1 MSRSERAQQLLTAT
15 LGYTTAAM
23 AAGET
28 VAKLAVDVKD
38 FLHSDADAPVPP
50 SLRQALRVLNTPE
63 LEECAARVTSGVAR
77 GVAAATSGGGVD
89 GGRREGGDEDGGDG
103 PATSSLDAVL
113 DRVLDPRNWGL
124 ASVIVSGATRQAL
137 EAVIDAF
144 REQYGNSTDAP
155 ASGGE
160 SSSSVND
167 VLDKMLRMAASP
179 EGKSVLLDLCSVF
192 VSAAVG
198 TYLDKTQDANSVFD
212 DFFAAATRASNR
224 EAMQDIAGRVTGETV
239 RTMVEVL
246 SPGSIQ
252 SRGAAARRSESRAAH
267 ARDSVNGVDVAS
279 TWHRRGIDVAP
290 GDTPFTVGAAHAH
303 VGLVTPGAQSVFHT
317 FDAGAGFDAMST
329 EESPVNGVNGENDG
343 VAGGSQQG
351 SDARDADASSPSG
364 SDDTDLAGVD
374 PATTQAHAAAA
385 FTSALFRDL
394 GPQFFKI
401 VVAPEGRSL
410 IAEVAGTCTASA
422 VRSFVLSLRD
432 CVFVT
437 SKDGRTWSVTS
448 YAVNAAR
455 VAAIAFA
462 FFWVVAC
469 ARLAAAWFLVGV
481 GGETVAG
488 VAASEVAPLMAA
500 AEEAAPL
507 IAAAG
512 EAAAGVGGYGSYVPW
527 YAWAGLAAPGAFV
540 LRWAKGGAATQTPA
554 APSQPGAR
562 GVKKSRNH
570 DYVLGRLH
578 TDVNY
583 K

>member
-144 REQYGNSTDAP
+144 REQYGAGGGGADAP
-155 ASGGE
+155 ASSGGE
-160 SSSSVND
+160 SSTVND

-246 SPGSIQ
+246 SPGSALNAT
-252 SRGAAARRSESRAAH
+252 RGAAARRSESRAAY
-267 ARDSVNGVDVAS
+267 ARDSVNVGAAS
-279 TWHRRGIDVAP
+279 PAAGGID
-290 GDTPFTVGAAHAH
+290 GSFTVGAAHAH
-303 VGLVTPGAQSVFHT
+303 VGLVTPGAQSVFQT

-329 EESPVNGVNGENDG
+329 EESPVAVNGENG
-343 VAGGSQQG
+343 R
-351 SDARDADASSPSG
+351 SDAGDGSARDASSPSG
-364 SDDTDLAGVD
+364 SDDTDLADLSSVD

-385 FTSALFRDL
+385 FTSALFSDL

-455 VAAIAFA
+455 VAAFAFA

-500 AEEAAPL
+500 AGEAAPL

-512 EAAAGVGGYGSYVPW
+512 EAAGVGGHSYMPW
-527 YAWAGLAAPGAFV
+527 YAWAGLCAPGAFV
-540 LRWAKGGAATQTPA
+540 LRWAKGAATQTPPV
-554 APSQPGAR
+554 PSQPGAR
-562 GVKKSRNH
+562 GGKRSRNQE
-570 DYVLGRLH
+570 YVLGRLH
-578 TDVNY
+578 TDVTY

>member
-144 REQYGNSTDAP
+144 REQYGAGGGGADAP
-155 ASGGE
+155 ASSGGE
-160 SSSSVND
+160 SSTVND

-246 SPGSIQ
+246 SPGSALNTT
-252 SRGAAARRSESRAAH
+252 RGAAARRSESRAAY
-267 ARDSVNGVDVAS
+267 ARDSVNVGAAS
-279 TWHRRGIDVAP
+279 PAAGGID
-290 GDTPFTVGAAHAH
+290 GSFTVGAAHAH
-303 VGLVTPGAQSVFHT
+303 VGLVTPGAQSVFQT

-329 EESPVNGVNGENDG
+329 EESPVAVNGENG
-343 VAGGSQQG
+343 R
-351 SDARDADASSPSG
+351 SDAGDGSARDASSPSG
-364 SDDTDLAGVD
+364 SDDTDLAEPSSVD

-385 FTSALFRDL
+385 FTSALFSDL

-455 VAAIAFA
+455 VAAFAFA

-500 AEEAAPL
+500 AGEAAPL

-512 EAAAGVGGYGSYVPW
+512 EAAGVGRYSYMPW
-527 YAWAGLAAPGAFV
+527 YAWAGLCAPGAFV
-540 LRWAKGGAATQTPA
+540 LRWAKGAATQTPPV
-554 APSQPGAR
+554 PSQPGAR
-562 GVKKSRNH
+562 GGKRSRNQ

-578 TDVNY
+578 TDVTY

>member
-144 REQYGNSTDAP
+144 REQYGAGGGGADAP
-155 ASGGE
+155 ASSGGE
-160 SSSSVND
+160 SSTVND

-246 SPGSIQ
+246 SPGSALNAT
-252 SRGAAARRSESRAAH
+252 RGAAARRSESRAAY
-267 ARDSVNGVDVAS
+267 ARDSVNVGAAS
-279 TWHRRGIDVAP
+279 PAAGGID
-290 GDTPFTVGAAHAH
+290 GSFTVGAAHAH
-303 VGLVTPGAQSVFHT
+303 VGLVTPGAQSVFQT

-329 EESPVNGVNGENDG
+329 EESPVAVNGENG
-343 VAGGSQQG
+343 R
-351 SDARDADASSPSG
+351 SDAGDGSARDASSPSG
-364 SDDTDLAGVD
+364 SDDTDLADLSSVD

-385 FTSALFRDL
+385 FTSALFSDL

-455 VAAIAFA
+455 VAAFAFA

-500 AEEAAPL
+500 AGEAAPL

-512 EAAAGVGGYGSYVPW
+512 EAAGVSGHSYMPW
-527 YAWAGLAAPGAFV
+527 YAWAGLCAPGAFV
-540 LRWAKGGAATQTPA
+540 LRWAKGAATQTPPV
-554 APSQPGAR
+554 PSQPGAR
-562 GVKKSRNH
+562 GGKKSRNQ

-578 TDVNY
+578 TDVTY

>member
-144 REQYGNSTDAP
+144 REQYGAGGGGADAP
-155 ASGGE
+155 ASSGGE
-160 SSSSVND
+160 SSTVND

-246 SPGSIQ
+246 SPGSALNAT
-252 SRGAAARRSESRAAH
+252 RGAAARRSESRAAY
-267 ARDSVNGVDVAS
+267 ARDSVNVGAAS
-279 TWHRRGIDVAP
+279 PAAGGID
-290 GDTPFTVGAAHAH
+290 GSFTVGAAHAH
-303 VGLVTPGAQSVFHT
+303 VGLVTPGAQSVFQT

-329 EESPVNGVNGENDG
+329 EESPVAVNGENG
-343 VAGGSQQG
+343 R
-351 SDARDADASSPSG
+351 SDAGDGSARDASSPSG
-364 SDDTDLAGVD
+364 SDDTDLADLSSVD

-385 FTSALFRDL
+385 FTSALFSDL

-455 VAAIAFA
+455 VAAFAFA

-500 AEEAAPL
+500 AGEAAPL

-512 EAAAGVGGYGSYVPW
+512 EAAGVGGHSYMPW
-527 YAWAGLAAPGAFV
+527 YAWAGLCAPGAFV
-540 LRWAKGGAATQTPA
+540 LRWAKGAASQTPPV
-554 APSQPGAR
+554 PSQPGAR
-562 GVKKSRNH
+562 GGKRSRNQ

-578 TDVNY
+578 TDVTY

>member
-1 MSRSERAQQLLTAT
+1 VSRSERAQQLLTAT

-144 REQYGNSTDAP
+144 REQYGAGGGGADAP
-155 ASGGE
+155 ASSGGE
-160 SSSSVND
+160 SSTVND

-246 SPGSIQ
+246 SPNTSALNAT
-252 SRGAAARRSESRAAH
+252 RGAAARRSESRAAY
-267 ARDSVNGVDVAS
+267 ARDSVNVGAAS
-279 TWHRRGIDVAP
+279 PAAGGID
-290 GDTPFTVGAAHAH
+290 GSFTVGAAHAH
-303 VGLVTPGAQSVFHT
+303 VGLVTPGAQSVFQT

-329 EESPVNGVNGENDG
+329 EESPVAVNGENG
-343 VAGGSQQG
+343 R
-351 SDARDADASSPSG
+351 SDAGDGSARDASSPSG
-364 SDDTDLAGVD
+364 SDDTDLAEPSSVD

-385 FTSALFRDL
+385 FTSALFSDL

-455 VAAIAFA
+455 VAAFAFA

-469 ARLAAAWFLVGV
+469 ARLAAAWILVGV
-481 GGETVAG
+481 GGETVTG

-500 AEEAAPL
+500 AGEAAPL

-512 EAAAGVGGYGSYVPW
+512 EAAGVGGHSYMPW
-527 YAWAGLAAPGAFV
+527 YAWAGLCAPGAFV
-540 LRWAKGGAATQTPA
+540 LRWAKGAATQTPPV
-554 APSQPGAR
+554 PSQPGAR
-562 GVKKSRNH
+562 GGKRSRNQ

-578 TDVNY
+578 TDVTY

>member
-144 REQYGNSTDAP
+144 REQYGAGGGGADAP
-155 ASGGE
+155 ASSSGE
-160 SSSSVND
+160 SSTVND

-246 SPGSIQ
+246 SPGSALNAT
-252 SRGAAARRSESRAAH
+252 RGAAARRSESRAAY
-267 ARDSVNGVDVAS
+267 ARDSVNVGAAS
-279 TWHRRGIDVAP
+279 PAAGGID
-290 GDTPFTVGAAHAH
+290 GSFTVGAAHAH
-303 VGLVTPGAQSVFHT
+303 VGLVTPGAQSVFQT

-329 EESPVNGVNGENDG
+329 EESPVAVNGENG
-343 VAGGSQQG
+343 R
-351 SDARDADASSPSG
+351 SDAGDGSARDASSPSG
-364 SDDTDLAGVD
+364 SDDTDLADLSSVD

-385 FTSALFRDL
+385 FTSALFSDL

-455 VAAIAFA
+455 VAAFAFA

-500 AEEAAPL
+500 AGEAAPL

-512 EAAAGVGGYGSYVPW
+512 EAAGVSGHSYMPW
-527 YAWAGLAAPGAFV
+527 YAWAGLCAPGAFV
-540 LRWAKGGAATQTPA
+540 LRWAKGAATQTPPV
-554 APSQPGAR
+554 PSQPGAR
-562 GVKKSRNH
+562 GGKRSRNQE
-570 DYVLGRLH
+570 YVLGRLH
-578 TDVNY
+578 TDVTY

>member
-77 GVAAATSGGGVD
+77 GMAAATSGGGVD

-144 REQYGNSTDAP
+144 REQYGAGGGGADAP

-160 SSSSVND
+160 SSTVND
-167 VLDKMLRMAASP
+167 ALDKMLRMAASP
-179 EGKSVLLDLCSVF
+179 EGKSVLLDVCSVF

-246 SPGSIQ
+246 SPGSGT
-252 SRGAAARRSESRAAH
+252 RGGAARRSESRAAF
-267 ARDSVNGVDVAS
+267 ARDSANVNVGGGFANVGGFDGS
-279 TWHRRGIDVAP
+279 
-290 GDTPFTVGAAHAH
+290 FTVGAAHAH
-303 VGLVTPGAQSVFHT
+303 VGLVTPGAQSVFQT

-329 EESPVNGVNGENDG
+329 EDSPVAVDGENG
-343 VAGGSQQG
+343 R
-351 SDARDADASSPSG
+351 SDAGDGSARDASSPSG
-364 SDDTDLAGVD
+364 SDDANIAAPCSVD
-374 PATTQAHAAAA
+374 PATTQARAAAA
-385 FTSALFRDL
+385 FTSALFSDL

-455 VAAIAFA
+455 VAAFAFA

-469 ARLAAAWFLVGV
+469 ARLAAAWFLAGA

-488 VAASEVAPLMAA
+488 VAASE
-500 AEEAAPL
+500 AAPL
-507 IAAAG
+507 IAAAAG
-512 EAAAGVGGYGSYVPW
+512 EAAGVGGYSYVPW
-527 YAWAGLAAPGAFV
+527 YAWAGLCAPGAFV
-540 LRWAKGGAATQTPA
+540 LRWAKGAATRTP
-554 APSQPGAR
+554 PGAR
-562 GVKKSRNH
+562 GGKRSRNQ
-570 DYVLGRLH
+570 DYMIGRLH
-578 TDVNY
+578 TDVTY

>member
-89 GGRREGGDEDGGDG
+89 GGRREGGDEDGVDG

-144 REQYGNSTDAP
+144 REQYTDAP
-155 ASGGE
+155 ASSGGE
-160 SSSSVND
+160 SSTVND

-198 TYLDKTQDANSVFD
+198 TYLDKTRDANSVFD

-246 SPGSIQ
+246 SPHS
-252 SRGAAARRSESRAAH
+252 SALNTTRGAAARRSESRAAY
-267 ARDSVNGVDVAS
+267 ARDSVNVGAAS
-279 TWHRRGIDVAP
+279 PAAGGID
-290 GDTPFTVGAAHAH
+290 GSFTVGAAHAH
-303 VGLVTPGAQSVFHT
+303 VGLVTPGAQSVFQT

-329 EESPVNGVNGENDG
+329 EESPVAVNGENG
-343 VAGGSQQG
+343 R
-351 SDARDADASSPSG
+351 SDAGDGSARDASSPSG
-364 SDDTDLAGVD
+364 SDDTDLAEPSSVD

-385 FTSALFRDL
+385 FTSALFSDL

-455 VAAIAFA
+455 VAAFAFA

-500 AEEAAPL
+500 AGEAAPL

-512 EAAAGVGGYGSYVPW
+512 EAAGVGGYSYMPW
-527 YAWAGLAAPGAFV
+527 YAWAGLCAPGAFV
-540 LRWAKGGAATQTPA
+540 LRWAKGAATQTPPV
-554 APSQPGAR
+554 PSQPGAR
-562 GVKKSRNH
+562 GGKKSRSQ

-578 TDVNY
+578 TDVTY

>member
-144 REQYGNSTDAP
+144 REQYGAGGGGADAP
-155 ASGGE
+155 ASSGGE
-160 SSSSVND
+160 SSTVND

-246 SPGSIQ
+246 SPNTSALNAT
-252 SRGAAARRSESRAAH
+252 RGAAARRSESRAAY
-267 ARDSVNGVDVAS
+267 ARDSVNVGAAS
-279 TWHRRGIDVAP
+279 HSAGGID
-290 GDTPFTVGAAHAH
+290 GSFTVGAAHAH
-303 VGLVTPGAQSVFHT
+303 VGLVTPGAQSVFQT

-329 EESPVNGVNGENDG
+329 EESPVAVNGENG
-343 VAGGSQQG
+343 R
-351 SDARDADASSPSG
+351 SDAGDGSARDASSPSG
-364 SDDTDLAGVD
+364 SDDTDVADRSSVD

-385 FTSALFRDL
+385 FTSALFSDL

-455 VAAIAFA
+455 VAAFAFA

-500 AEEAAPL
+500 AGEAAPL

-512 EAAAGVGGYGSYVPW
+512 EAAGVGGHSYMPW
-527 YAWAGLAAPGAFV
+527 YAWAGLCAPGAFV
-540 LRWAKGGAATQTPA
+540 LRWAKGAATQTPPV
-554 APSQPGAR
+554 PSQPGAR
-562 GVKKSRNH
+562 GGKRSRNQ

-578 TDVNY
+578 TDVTY

>member
-144 REQYGNSTDAP
+144 REQYGAGGGGADAP
-155 ASGGE
+155 ASSGGE
-160 SSSSVND
+160 SSTVND

-246 SPGSIQ
+246 SPNTSALNAT
-252 SRGAAARRSESRAAH
+252 RGAAARRSESRAAY
-267 ARDSVNGVDVAS
+267 ARDSVNVGAAS
-279 TWHRRGIDVAP
+279 PAAGGID
-290 GDTPFTVGAAHAH
+290 GSFTVGAAHAH
-303 VGLVTPGAQSVFHT
+303 VGLVTPGAQSVFQT
-317 FDAGAGFDAMST
+317 LDAGAGFDAMST
-329 EESPVNGVNGENDG
+329 EESPVAVNGENG
-343 VAGGSQQG
+343 R
-351 SDARDADASSPSG
+351 SDAGDGSARDASSPSG
-364 SDDTDLAGVD
+364 SDDTDLAEPSSVD

-385 FTSALFRDL
+385 FTSALFSDL

-455 VAAIAFA
+455 VAAFAFA

-500 AEEAAPL
+500 AGEAAPL

-512 EAAAGVGGYGSYVPW
+512 EAAGVGGHSYMPW
-527 YAWAGLAAPGAFV
+527 YAWAGLCAPGAFV
-540 LRWAKGGAATQTPA
+540 LRWAKGAATQTPPV
-554 APSQPGAR
+554 PSQPGAR
-562 GVKKSRNH
+562 GGKRSRNQ

-578 TDVNY
+578 TDVTY

>member
-144 REQYGNSTDAP
+144 REQYGNSTGGADVP

-252 SRGAAARRSESRAAH
+252 SRGAAARRSESRAAY
-267 ARDSVNGVDVAS
+267 ARDSVNGVVNGVNGVNVAS
-279 TWHRRGIDVAP
+279 PVAP
-290 GDTPFTVGAAHAH
+290 STPFTVGAAHAH
-303 VGLVTPGAQSVFHT
+303 VGLVTPGAQSVFQT

-329 EESPVNGVNGENDG
+329 GESPTAVNGENDG
-343 VAGGSQQG
+343 VAGGSQDG
-351 SDARDADASSPSG
+351 SARDASSPSG
-364 SDDTDLAGVD
+364 SDDTDLAVD

-385 FTSALFRDL
+385 FTSALFSDL

-469 ARLAAAWFLVGV
+469 AKLAAAWFLVGV

-507 IAAAG
+507 MAAAG
-512 EAAAGVGGYGSYVPW
+512 EAAGVGGYSSYMPW
-527 YAWAGLAAPGAFV
+527 YAWAGLCAPGAFV
-540 LRWAKGGAATQTPA
+540 LRWAKGAATQTPA

-562 GVKKSRNH
+562 GGKKNRNQ

-578 TDVNY
+578 TGVTY

>member
-144 REQYGNSTDAP
+144 REQYGAGGGGADAP
-155 ASGGE
+155 ASSGGE
-160 SSSSVND
+160 SSTVND

-246 SPGSIQ
+246 SPNTSALNAT
-252 SRGAAARRSESRAAH
+252 RGAAARRSESRAAY
-267 ARDSVNGVDVAS
+267 ARDSVNVGAAS
-279 TWHRRGIDVAP
+279 HSAGGID
-290 GDTPFTVGAAHAH
+290 GSFTVGAAHAH
-303 VGLVTPGAQSVFHT
+303 VGLVTPGAQSVFQT

-329 EESPVNGVNGENDG
+329 EESPVAVNGENG
-343 VAGGSQQG
+343 R
-351 SDARDADASSPSG
+351 SDAGDGSARDASSPSG
-364 SDDTDLAGVD
+364 SDDTDLADRSSVD

-385 FTSALFRDL
+385 FTSALFSDL

-455 VAAIAFA
+455 VAAFAFA

-500 AEEAAPL
+500 AGEAAPL

-512 EAAAGVGGYGSYVPW
+512 EAAGVGGHSYMPW
-527 YAWAGLAAPGAFV
+527 YAWAGLCAPGAFV
-540 LRWAKGGAATQTPA
+540 LRWAKGAATQTPPV
-554 APSQPGAR
+554 PSQPGAR
-562 GVKKSRNH
+562 GGKRSRNQ

-578 TDVNY
+578 TDVTY

>member
-144 REQYGNSTDAP
+144 REQYGAGGGGADAP
-155 ASGGE
+155 ASSGGE
-160 SSSSVND
+160 SSTVND

-246 SPGSIQ
+246 SPNTSALNAT
-252 SRGAAARRSESRAAH
+252 RGAAARRSESRAAY
-267 ARDSVNGVDVAS
+267 ARDSVNVGAAS
-279 TWHRRGIDVAP
+279 PAAGGID
-290 GDTPFTVGAAHAH
+290 GSFTVGAAHAH
-303 VGLVTPGAQSVFHT
+303 VGLVTPGAQSVFQT

-329 EESPVNGVNGENDG
+329 EESPVAVNGENG
-343 VAGGSQQG
+343 R
-351 SDARDADASSPSG
+351 SDAGDGSARDASSPSG
-364 SDDTDLAGVD
+364 SDDTDLADLSSVD

-385 FTSALFRDL
+385 FTSALFSDL

-455 VAAIAFA
+455 VAAFAFA

-500 AEEAAPL
+500 AGEAAPL

-512 EAAAGVGGYGSYVPW
+512 EAAGVGGHSYMPW
-527 YAWAGLAAPGAFV
+527 YAWAGLCAPGAFV
-540 LRWAKGGAATQTPA
+540 LRWAKGAATQTPPV
-554 APSQPGAR
+554 PSQPGAR
-562 GVKKSRNH
+562 GGKRSRNQE
-570 DYVLGRLH
+570 YVLGRLH
-578 TDVNY
+578 TDVTY

>member
-144 REQYGNSTDAP
+144 REQYGAGGGGADAP
-155 ASGGE
+155 ASSGGE
-160 SSSSVND
+160 SSTVND

-246 SPGSIQ
+246 SPGSALNAT
-252 SRGAAARRSESRAAH
+252 RGAAARRSESRAAY
-267 ARDSVNGVDVAS
+267 ARDSVNVGAAS
-279 TWHRRGIDVAP
+279 PAAGGID
-290 GDTPFTVGAAHAH
+290 GSFTVGAAHAH
-303 VGLVTPGAQSVFHT
+303 VGLVTPGAQSVFQT

-329 EESPVNGVNGENDG
+329 EESPVAVNGENG
-343 VAGGSQQG
+343 R
-351 SDARDADASSPSG
+351 SDAGDGSARDASSPSG
-364 SDDTDLAGVD
+364 SDDTDLADLSSVD

-385 FTSALFRDL
+385 FTSALFSDL

-455 VAAIAFA
+455 VAAFAFA

-500 AEEAAPL
+500 AGEAAPL

-512 EAAAGVGGYGSYVPW
+512 EAAGVGGHSYMPW
-527 YAWAGLAAPGAFV
+527 YAWAGLCAPGAFV
-540 LRWAKGGAATQTPA
+540 LRWAKGAASQTPPV
-554 APSQPGAR
+554 PSQPGAR
-562 GVKKSRNH
+562 GGKRSRNQE
-570 DYVLGRLH
+570 YVLGRLH
-578 TDVNY
+578 TDVTY

>member
-77 GVAAATSGGGVD
+77 GMAAATSGGGVD

-144 REQYGNSTDAP
+144 REQYGAGGGGADAP
-155 ASGGE
+155 ASSGGE
-160 SSSSVND
+160 SSTVND

-246 SPGSIQ
+246 SPNTSALNTT
-252 SRGAAARRSESRAAH
+252 RGAAARRSESRAAY
-267 ARDSVNGVDVAS
+267 ARDSVNVGAAS
-279 TWHRRGIDVAP
+279 PAAGGID
-290 GDTPFTVGAAHAH
+290 GSFTVGAAHAH
-303 VGLVTPGAQSVFHT
+303 VGLVTPGAQSVFQT

-329 EESPVNGVNGENDG
+329 EESPVAVNGENG
-343 VAGGSQQG
+343 R
-351 SDARDADASSPSG
+351 SDAGDGSARDASSPSG
-364 SDDTDLAGVD
+364 SDDTDVADRSSVD

-385 FTSALFRDL
+385 FTSALFSDL

-455 VAAIAFA
+455 VAAFAFA

-500 AEEAAPL
+500 AGEAAPL

-512 EAAAGVGGYGSYVPW
+512 EAAGVGGHSYMPW
-527 YAWAGLAAPGAFV
+527 YAWAGLCAPGAFV
-540 LRWAKGGAATQTPA
+540 LRWAKGAATQTPPV
-554 APSQPGAR
+554 PSQPGAR
-562 GVKKSRNH
+562 GGKRSRNQ

-578 TDVNY
+578 TDVTY

>member
-77 GVAAATSGGGVD
+77 GMAATSGGGVD

-144 REQYGNSTDAP
+144 REQYGAGGGGADAP

-160 SSSSVND
+160 SSTVND
-167 VLDKMLRMAASP
+167 ALDKMLRMAASP
-179 EGKSVLLDLCSVF
+179 EGKSVLLDVCSVF

-246 SPGSIQ
+246 SPGSNA
-252 SRGAAARRSESRAAH
+252 RGAAARRSESRAAF
-267 ARDSVNGVDVAS
+267 ARDSANVNVGGGFANVGGFDGS
-279 TWHRRGIDVAP
+279 
-290 GDTPFTVGAAHAH
+290 FTVGAAHAH
-303 VGLVTPGAQSVFHT
+303 VGLVTPGAQSVFQT

-329 EESPVNGVNGENDG
+329 EDSPVAVDGENG
-343 VAGGSQQG
+343 R
-351 SDARDADASSPSG
+351 SDAGDGSARDASSPSG
-364 SDDTDLAGVD
+364 SDDANVAAPCSVD
-374 PATTQAHAAAA
+374 PATTQARAAAA
-385 FTSALFRDL
+385 FTSALFSDL

-455 VAAIAFA
+455 VAAFAFA
-462 FFWVVAC
+462 FFWVAAC
-469 ARLAAAWFLVGV
+469 ARLAAAWFLAGV

-488 VAASEVAPLMAA
+488 GAAS
-500 AEEAAPL
+500 EAAPL

-512 EAAAGVGGYGSYVPW
+512 VGGSGYVPW
-527 YAWAGLAAPGAFV
+527 YAWAGLCAPGAFV
-540 LRWAKGGAATQTPA
+540 LRWAKGAATRTPPV
-554 APSQPGAR
+554 PSQPGAR
-562 GVKKSRNH
+562 GGKRSRNQ
-570 DYVLGRLH
+570 DYMIGRLH
-578 TDVNY
+578 TDVTY

>member
-113 DRVLDPRNWGL
+113 DRVLDPRNLGL

-144 REQYGNSTDAP
+144 REQYGAGGGGADAP
-155 ASGGE
+155 ASSGGE
-160 SSSSVND
+160 SSTVND

-246 SPGSIQ
+246 SPGSALNAT
-252 SRGAAARRSESRAAH
+252 RGAAARRSESRAAY
-267 ARDSVNGVDVAS
+267 ARDSVNVGAAS
-279 TWHRRGIDVAP
+279 PAAGGID
-290 GDTPFTVGAAHAH
+290 GSFTVGAAHAH
-303 VGLVTPGAQSVFHT
+303 VGLVTPGAQSVFQT

-329 EESPVNGVNGENDG
+329 EESPVAVNGENG
-343 VAGGSQQG
+343 R
-351 SDARDADASSPSG
+351 SDAGDGSARDASSPSG
-364 SDDTDLAGVD
+364 SDDTDLADPSSVD

-385 FTSALFRDL
+385 FTSALFSDL

-455 VAAIAFA
+455 VAAFAFA

-500 AEEAAPL
+500 AGEAAPL

-512 EAAAGVGGYGSYVPW
+512 EAAGVGGHSYMPW
-527 YAWAGLAAPGAFV
+527 YAWAGLCAPGAFV
-540 LRWAKGGAATQTPA
+540 LRWAKGAATQTPPV
-554 APSQPGAR
+554 PSQPGAR
-562 GVKKSRNH
+562 GGKRSRNQ

-578 TDVNY
+578 TDVTY

>member
-144 REQYGNSTDAP
+144 REQYGAGGGGADAP
-155 ASGGE
+155 ASSGGE
-160 SSSSVND
+160 SSTVND

-246 SPGSIQ
+246 SPGSALNAT
-252 SRGAAARRSESRAAH
+252 RGAAARRSESRAAY
-267 ARDSVNGVDVAS
+267 ARDSVNVGAAS
-279 TWHRRGIDVAP
+279 PAAGGID
-290 GDTPFTVGAAHAH
+290 GSFTVGAAHAH
-303 VGLVTPGAQSVFHT
+303 VGLVTPGAQSVFQT

-329 EESPVNGVNGENDG
+329 EESPVAVNGENG
-343 VAGGSQQG
+343 R
-351 SDARDADASSPSG
+351 SDAGDGSARDASSPSG
-364 SDDTDLAGVD
+364 SDDTDLADLSSVD

-385 FTSALFRDL
+385 FTSALFSDL

-455 VAAIAFA
+455 VAAFAFA

-500 AEEAAPL
+500 AGEAAPL

-512 EAAAGVGGYGSYVPW
+512 EAAGVSGQSYMPW
-527 YAWAGLAAPGAFV
+527 YAWAGLCAPGAFV
-540 LRWAKGGAATQTPA
+540 LRWAKGAATQTPPV
-554 APSQPGAR
+554 PSQPGAR
-562 GVKKSRNH
+562 GGKRSRNQE
-570 DYVLGRLH
+570 YVLGRLH
-578 TDVNY
+578 TDVTY

>member
-144 REQYGNSTDAP
+144 REQYGAGGGGADAP
-155 ASGGE
+155 ASSGGE
-160 SSSSVND
+160 SSTVND

-246 SPGSIQ
+246 SPNTSALNTT
-252 SRGAAARRSESRAAH
+252 RGAAARRSESRAAY
-267 ARDSVNGVDVAS
+267 ARDSVNVGAAS
-279 TWHRRGIDVAP
+279 HSAGGID
-290 GDTPFTVGAAHAH
+290 GSFTVGAAHAH
-303 VGLVTPGAQSVFHT
+303 VGLVTPGAQSVFQT

-329 EESPVNGVNGENDG
+329 EESPVAVNGENG
-343 VAGGSQQG
+343 R
-351 SDARDADASSPSG
+351 SDAGDGSARDASSPSG
-364 SDDTDLAGVD
+364 SDDTDLADRSSVD

-385 FTSALFRDL
+385 FTSALFSDL

-455 VAAIAFA
+455 VAAFAFA

-500 AEEAAPL
+500 AGEAAPL

-512 EAAAGVGGYGSYVPW
+512 EAAGVGGHSYMPW
-527 YAWAGLAAPGAFV
+527 YAWAGLCAPGAFV
-540 LRWAKGGAATQTPA
+540 LRWAKGAATQTPPV
-554 APSQPGAR
+554 PSQPGAR
-562 GVKKSRNH
+562 GGKRSRNQ

-578 TDVNY
+578 TDVTY

>member
-144 REQYGNSTDAP
+144 REQYGAGGGGADAP
-155 ASGGE
+155 ASSGGE
-160 SSSSVND
+160 SSTVND

-246 SPGSIQ
+246 SPGSALNAT
-252 SRGAAARRSESRAAH
+252 RGAAARRSESRAAY
-267 ARDSVNGVDVAS
+267 ARDSVNVGAAS
-279 TWHRRGIDVAP
+279 PAAGGID
-290 GDTPFTVGAAHAH
+290 GSFTVGAAHAH
-303 VGLVTPGAQSVFHT
+303 VGLVTPGAQSVFQT

-329 EESPVNGVNGENDG
+329 EESPVAVNGENG
-343 VAGGSQQG
+343 R
-351 SDARDADASSPSG
+351 SDAGDGSARDASSPSG
-364 SDDTDLAGVD
+364 SDDTDLADLSSVD

-385 FTSALFRDL
+385 FTSALFSDL

-455 VAAIAFA
+455 VAAFAFA

-500 AEEAAPL
+500 AGEAAPL

-512 EAAAGVGGYGSYVPW
+512 EAAGVSGHSYMPW
-527 YAWAGLAAPGAFV
+527 YAWAGLCAPGAFV
-540 LRWAKGGAATQTPA
+540 LRWAKGAATQTPPV
-554 APSQPGAR
+554 PSQPGAR
-562 GVKKSRNH
+562 GGKRSRNQ
-570 DYVLGRLH
+570 DYMIGRLH
-578 TDVNY
+578 TDVTY

>member
-144 REQYGNSTDAP
+144 REQYGNSTGGADAP

-246 SPGSIQ
+246 SPGST
-252 SRGAAARRSESRAAH
+252 SRGAAARRSESRAAY
-267 ARDSVNGVDVAS
+267 ARDSVNGVVNGVNDVNVAS
-279 TWHRRGIDVAP
+279 PVAP
-290 GDTPFTVGAAHAH
+290 STPFTVGAAHAH
-303 VGLVTPGAQSVFHT
+303 VGLVTPGAQSVFQT

-329 EESPVNGVNGENDG
+329 GESPTAVNGENGATSDIIGDG
-343 VAGGSQQG
+343 S
-351 SDARDADASSPSG
+351 ARDASSPSG
-364 SDDTDLAGVD
+364 SDDTDSSVD

-385 FTSALFRDL
+385 FTSALFSDL

-469 ARLAAAWFLVGV
+469 AKLAAAWFLVGV
-481 GGETVAG
+481 GGETVVG

-500 AEEAAPL
+500 A
-507 IAAAG
+507 G
-512 EAAAGVGGYGSYVPW
+512 EAAGVGGYSSYMPW
-527 YAWAGLAAPGAFV
+527 YAWAGLCAPGAFV
-540 LRWAKGGAATQTPA
+540 LRWAKGAATQTPA

-562 GVKKSRNH
+562 GGKKSRNQ

-578 TDVNY
+578 TGVTY

>member
-77 GVAAATSGGGVD
+77 GMAAATSGGGVD

-144 REQYGNSTDAP
+144 REQYGAGGGGADAP

-160 SSSSVND
+160 SSTVND
-167 VLDKMLRMAASP
+167 ALDKMLRMAASP
-179 EGKSVLLDLCSVF
+179 EGKSVLLDVCSVF

-246 SPGSIQ
+246 SPGSGT
-252 SRGAAARRSESRAAH
+252 RGAAARRSESRAAF
-267 ARDSVNGVDVAS
+267 ARDSANVNVGGGFANVGGFDGS
-279 TWHRRGIDVAP
+279 
-290 GDTPFTVGAAHAH
+290 FTVGAAHAH
-303 VGLVTPGAQSVFHT
+303 VGLVTPGAQSVFQT

-329 EESPVNGVNGENDG
+329 EDSPVAVDGENG
-343 VAGGSQQG
+343 R
-351 SDARDADASSPSG
+351 SDAGDGSARDASSPSG
-364 SDDTDLAGVD
+364 SDDANVAAPCSVD
-374 PATTQAHAAAA
+374 PATTQARAAAA
-385 FTSALFRDL
+385 FTSALFSDL

-455 VAAIAFA
+455 VAAFAFA

-469 ARLAAAWFLVGV
+469 ARLAAAWFLAGA

-488 VAASEVAPLMAA
+488 VAASEAAPLIAAA
-500 AEEAAPL
+500 AEEAPL

-512 EAAAGVGGYGSYVPW
+512 EAAGVGGYSYVPW
-527 YAWAGLAAPGAFV
+527 YAWVGLCAPGAFV
-540 LRWAKGGAATQTPA
+540 LRWAKGAATRMPPV
-554 APSQPGAR
+554 PSQPGAR
-562 GVKKSRNH
+562 GGKRSRNQ
-570 DYVLGRLH
+570 DYMIGRLH
-578 TDVNY
+578 TDVTY

>member
-144 REQYGNSTDAP
+144 REQYGAGGGGADAP
-155 ASGGE
+155 ASSGGE
-160 SSSSVND
+160 SSTVND

-246 SPGSIQ
+246 SPNTSALNAT
-252 SRGAAARRSESRAAH
+252 RGAAARRSESRAAY
-267 ARDSVNGVDVAS
+267 ARDSVNVGAAS
-279 TWHRRGIDVAP
+279 HSAGGID
-290 GDTPFTVGAAHAH
+290 GSFTVGAAHAH
-303 VGLVTPGAQSVFHT
+303 VGLVTPGAQSVFQT

-329 EESPVNGVNGENDG
+329 EESPVAVNGENG
-343 VAGGSQQG
+343 R
-351 SDARDADASSPSG
+351 SDAGDGSARDASSPSG
-364 SDDTDLAGVD
+364 SDDTDLAEPSSVD

-385 FTSALFRDL
+385 FTSALFSDL

-455 VAAIAFA
+455 VAAFAFA

-500 AEEAAPL
+500 AGEAAPL

-512 EAAAGVGGYGSYVPW
+512 EAAGVGGYSYMPW
-527 YAWAGLAAPGAFV
+527 YAWAGLCAPGAFV
-540 LRWAKGGAATQTPA
+540 LRWAKGAATQTPPV
-554 APSQPGAR
+554 PSQPGAR
-562 GVKKSRNH
+562 GGKRSRNQ

-578 TDVNY
+578 TDVTY

>member
-144 REQYGNSTDAP
+144 REQYGAGGGGADAP
-155 ASGGE
+155 ASSGGE
-160 SSSSVND
+160 SSTVND

-246 SPGSIQ
+246 SPGSALNAT
-252 SRGAAARRSESRAAH
+252 RGAAARRSESRAAY
-267 ARDSVNGVDVAS
+267 ARDSVNVGAAS
-279 TWHRRGIDVAP
+279 PAAGGID
-290 GDTPFTVGAAHAH
+290 GSFTVGAAHAH
-303 VGLVTPGAQSVFHT
+303 VGLVTPGAQSVFQT

-329 EESPVNGVNGENDG
+329 EESPVAVNGENG
-343 VAGGSQQG
+343 R
-351 SDARDADASSPSG
+351 SDAGDGSARDASSPSG
-364 SDDTDLAGVD
+364 SDDTDLADLSSVD

-385 FTSALFRDL
+385 FTSALFSDL

-455 VAAIAFA
+455 VAAFAFA

-500 AEEAAPL
+500 AGEAAPL

-512 EAAAGVGGYGSYVPW
+512 EAAGVSGHSYMPW
-527 YAWAGLAAPGAFV
+527 YAWAGLCAPGAFV
-540 LRWAKGGAATQTPA
+540 LRWAKGAATQTPPV
-554 APSQPGAR
+554 PSQPGAR
-562 GVKKSRNH
+562 GGKRSRNQE
-570 DYVLGRLH
+570 YVLGRLH
-578 TDVNY
+578 TDVTY

>member
-77 GVAAATSGGGVD
+77 GVAAATSGGGGD

-144 REQYGNSTDAP
+144 RDQYGAGGGGADAP
-155 ASGGE
+155 ASSGGE
-160 SSSSVND
+160 SSTVND

-246 SPGSIQ
+246 SPGSALNAT
-252 SRGAAARRSESRAAH
+252 RGAAARRSESRAAY
-267 ARDSVNGVDVAS
+267 ARDSVNVGAAS
-279 TWHRRGIDVAP
+279 PAAGGID
-290 GDTPFTVGAAHAH
+290 GSFTVGAAHAH
-303 VGLVTPGAQSVFHT
+303 VGLVTPGAQSVFQT

-329 EESPVNGVNGENDG
+329 EESPVAVNGENG
-343 VAGGSQQG
+343 R
-351 SDARDADASSPSG
+351 SDAGDGSARDASSPSG
-364 SDDTDLAGVD
+364 SDDTDLADRSSVD

-385 FTSALFRDL
+385 FTSALFSDL

-455 VAAIAFA
+455 VAAFAFA

-500 AEEAAPL
+500 AGEAAPL

-512 EAAAGVGGYGSYVPW
+512 EAAGVGGHSYMPW
-527 YAWAGLAAPGAFV
+527 YAWAGLCAPGAFV
-540 LRWAKGGAATQTPA
+540 LRWAKGAATQTPPV
-554 APSQPGAR
+554 PSQPGAR
-562 GVKKSRNH
+562 GGKRSRNQ

-578 TDVNY
+578 TDVTY

>member
-77 GVAAATSGGGVD
+77 GMAAATSGGGVD

-144 REQYGNSTDAP
+144 REQYGAGGGGADAP

-160 SSSSVND
+160 SSTVND
-167 VLDKMLRMAASP
+167 ALDKMLRMAASP
-179 EGKSVLLDLCSVF
+179 EGKSVLLDVCSVF

-246 SPGSIQ
+246 SPGSALNAT
-252 SRGAAARRSESRAAH
+252 RGAAARRSESRAAY
-267 ARDSVNGVDVAS
+267 ARDSVNVGAAS
-279 TWHRRGIDVAP
+279 PAAGGID
-290 GDTPFTVGAAHAH
+290 GSFTVGAAHAH
-303 VGLVTPGAQSVFHT
+303 VGLVTPGAQSVFQT

-329 EESPVNGVNGENDG
+329 EESPVAVNGENG
-343 VAGGSQQG
+343 R
-351 SDARDADASSPSG
+351 SDAGDGSARDASSPSG
-364 SDDTDLAGVD
+364 SNDTDLADLSSVD

-385 FTSALFRDL
+385 FTSALFSDL

-455 VAAIAFA
+455 VAAFAFA

-469 ARLAAAWFLVGV
+469 ARLAAAWFLAGA

-488 VAASEVAPLMAA
+488 VAASE
-500 AEEAAPL
+500 AAPL
-507 IAAAG
+507 IAAAAA
-512 EAAAGVGGYGSYVPW
+512 EAAGVGGYSYVPW
-527 YAWAGLAAPGAFV
+527 YAWAGLCAPGAFV
-540 LRWAKGGAATQTPA
+540 LRWAKGAATRTPPV
-554 APSQPGAR
+554 PSQPGAR
-562 GVKKSRNH
+562 GGKRSRNQ
-570 DYVLGRLH
+570 DYMIGRLH
-578 TDVNY
+578 TDVTY